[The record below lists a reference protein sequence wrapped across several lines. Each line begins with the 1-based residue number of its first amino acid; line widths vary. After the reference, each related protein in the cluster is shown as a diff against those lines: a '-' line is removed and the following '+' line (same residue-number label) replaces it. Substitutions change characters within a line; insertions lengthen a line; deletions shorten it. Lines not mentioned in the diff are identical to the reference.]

1 MNMKQ
6 KNNIITL
13 DKAIEIY
20 NVSKTFDEILSYS
33 YYYTNNDNELFESD
47 VIDNSDYTDIT
58 LDYMFERIPKYITL
72 PNNTIVRLSLFFNEN
87 NNWEGCYIDNVTK
100 TKYFEENN
108 KDLLILLEKIE
119 KNIYKN

>member
-72 PNNTIVRLSLFFNEN
+72 PNNTVVRLSLFFNEN
-87 NNWEGCYIDNVTK
+87 NNWEGCYIDNATK

-108 KDLLILLEKIE
+108 KDLLILLENIE